1 MKNLKKE
8 PVELIEPN
16 LSPSSQSS
24 LSEKLQF
31 PAIGTDL
38 DIGSASSDTEKG
50 YFVEFFRQAVGSYLA
65 QHAADF
71 SHKILVP
78 LVRNLRTAVKESL
91 EEKMQVYAEGNELDQ
106 GLAREQLE
114 EALHITR
121 SANIGAGRAPRAKT
135 IQRLFKILDRTNR
148 GHLRRMKLTY
158 AEISFGLN
166 KTPLDG
172 DPSACL
178 SNHIKS
184 NNLKGTELETIL
196 KAQLAGS
203 TINTRLG
210 ICL

>member
-1 MKNLKKE
+1 M
-8 PVELIEPN
+8 IEPN
-16 LSPSSQSS
+16 LSASSKSS

-31 PAIGTDL
+31 PAVGTDM
-38 DIGSASSDTEKG
+38 DIGSASSDTSKG
-50 YFVEFFRQAVGSYLA
+50 YFVEYFRQAVGSYLA

-78 LVRNLRTAVKESL
+78 LIRNLRSAIKESL
-91 EEKMQVYAEGNELDQ
+91 EEKMAIYAEGNELDH

-121 SANIGAGRAPRAKT
+121 SVNIGAGRAQRAKT
-135 IQRLFKILDRTNR
+135 IQKLFKILDRTNR

-172 DPSACL
+172 DPESCL
-178 SNHIKS
+178 QNHIHS
-184 NNLKGTELETIL
+184 NNLKGTELENIL
-196 KAQLAGS
+196 RAQLVGS

-210 ICL
+210 ICI